1 MTFRS
6 APHAD
11 VCTGE
16 ARIGSAFS
24 GQWKLRFA
32 PHPVLSDLF
41 RVLADTVLVVHLGFV
56 LFVALGGLLVVR
68 WPRMAWLHIPSAV
81 WGIAVEFAD
90 WMCPLTPIENVLR
103 ERAGLMTYQGDFI
116 EQYVLPVLYPERLTR
131 VTQLFLGG
139 FALAVNALVYWW
151 ILSRRRRA
159 SS

>member
-24 GQWKLRFA
+24 GQWTLRFA
-32 PHPVLSDLF
+32 RHPVLSDLF
-41 RVLADTVLVVHLGFV
+41 RVLADTVVVVHLGFV
-56 LFVALGGLLVVR
+56 LFVVLGGLLVIR
-68 WPRMAWLHIPSAV
+68 WPRAAWLHMPSAA
-81 WGIAVEFAD
+81 WGIAVEFGD

-103 ERAGLMTYQGDFI
+103 ERAGLMAYQGDFI

-131 VTQLFLGG
+131 VTQIILGG
-139 FALAVNALVYWW
+139 FALAVNALVYWR
-151 ILSRRRRA
+151 ILSRCRA